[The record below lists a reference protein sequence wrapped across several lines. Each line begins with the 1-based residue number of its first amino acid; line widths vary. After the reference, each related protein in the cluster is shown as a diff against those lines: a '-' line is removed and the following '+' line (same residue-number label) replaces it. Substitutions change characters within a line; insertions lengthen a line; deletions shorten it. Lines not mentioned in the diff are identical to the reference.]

1 MIDNLTIKDG
11 GSLTISNGIQPPNS
25 FNFYLKN
32 GEQPIIVIDETGFKY
47 KGELIEDA
55 GEVYRLFK
63 EFLIKAK

>member
-11 GSLTISNGIQPPNS
+11 NSLTISNGIQPPNS
-25 FNFYLKN
+25 FNFCLKN

-55 GEVYRLFK
+55 GEVYKLFK
-63 EFLIKAK
+63 EFLIKVK